1 MHVFLAFLII
11 LGISHRLLATSI
23 RRTPLHRLRT
33 PFQTIT
39 SPSLYTRLNTYTT
52 KYITAPMFFR
62 YKNTS
67 TWGWIRL
74 PNRLQGILVGVYVGL
89 NVVFVFVGYETFE
102 DNLYWRNDQRVSSLS
117 RLHKM
122 ALISRRSEPKLIVP
136 EFGRGTGSAV
146 SICSG
151 PHRYAR
157 VSPLLQHITTCLI
170 RSLIN

>member
-1 MHVFLAFLII
+1 
-11 LGISHRLLATSI
+11 
-23 RRTPLHRLRT
+23 
-33 PFQTIT
+33 
-39 SPSLYTRLNTYTT
+39 
-52 KYITAPMFFR
+52 
-62 YKNTS
+62 
-67 TWGWIRL
+67 
-74 PNRLQGILVGVYVGL
+74 L

-136 EFGRGTGSAV
+136 VFGRGTGSAV
-146 SICSG
+146 SIRSG

-157 VSPLLQHITTCLI
+157 VGPLLQHISTCLI